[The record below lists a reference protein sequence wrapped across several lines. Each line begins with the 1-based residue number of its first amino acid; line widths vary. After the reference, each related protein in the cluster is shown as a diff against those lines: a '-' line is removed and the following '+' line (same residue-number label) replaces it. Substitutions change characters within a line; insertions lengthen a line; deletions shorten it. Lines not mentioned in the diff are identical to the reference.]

1 MERKRVARGV
11 SVIVIATSA
20 LALLALFVVFLLPPL
35 TAQMTHLFQ
44 DIPAFRARVL
54 DRIPAR
60 YPVVQAVIREIFA
73 WSASPKTITLFER
86 SFAWGQSA
94 VSGLVTAAIVVVLTL
109 YLLLDGKSLYAW
121 LLAFVPRTHREKVA
135 TTMDEVSDVVH
146 AYVSGQLLVA
156 VLFAIF
162 AAVLLT
168 ILGVPAAVPLAV
180 IAGVCDVIP
189 VLGILLAI
197 VPAVLL
203 ALTVSPS
210 TAAVVAIAYLGY
222 HLVETYFIL
231 PRIYGNKLK
240 ISTLSVLLA
249 LLVGGRL
256 QGIIGAVLVLPLVAA
271 YPIIER
277 HWLGG
282 LPPRA
287 RPHRPQGARQ
297 GRRERQRRRHGHRD
311 QRREARVRRIRRTGL
326 HRSLDV
332 DDPHVHQGVTG
343 LARETALSLGHLVG
357 QHVKVARL
365 EIAAEVR
372 AMGRRATV
380 VAVLA
385 VLVAIGYALA
395 MAGLAVAIWAA
406 APSWEYRSSSSGSPT
421 WWAPAPGWSSDRC
434 ARAPSRLH
442 PMRNTTASIDRA
454 LEKVHAR

>member
-1 MERKRVARGV
+1 MTTILKLIGSGFGLWAVWLLWPEFLLFLIAILLAVTLHPAVAWLERKRIARGV
-11 SVIVIATSA
+11 SVIVIASSA
-20 LALLALFVVFLLPPL
+20 LGLLALFVIFVLPPL

-44 DIPAFRARVL
+44 DIPAFQTRIL
-54 DRIPAR
+54 SRIPGR
-60 YPVVQAVIREIFA
+60 YPVVQALIREIFA
-73 WSASPKTITLFER
+73 WSAAPKTITLFER

-94 VSGLVTAAIVVVLTL
+94 VSVLVTAAIVVVLTL

-162 AAVLLT
+162 ALALLT

-180 IAGVCDVIP
+180 IAGVCDIVP
-189 VLGILLAI
+189 VLGILLAL
-197 VPAVLL
+197 VPAALL

-210 TAAVVAIAYLGY
+210 TAAVVALAYLAY

-231 PRIYGNKLK
+231 PRVYGNKLK

-282 LPPRA
+282 LLRA
-287 RPHRPQGARQ
+287 RVLTDH
-297 GRRERQRRRHGHRD
+297 
-311 QRREARVRRIRRTGL
+311 EA
-326 HRSLDV
+326 
-332 DDPHVHQGVTG
+332 
-343 LARETALSLGHLVG
+343 LA
-357 QHVKVARL
+357 K
-365 EIAAEVR
+365 AAE
-372 AMGRRATV
+372 
-380 VAVLA
+380 
-385 VLVAIGYALA
+385 
-395 MAGLAVAIWAA
+395 
-406 APSWEYRSSSSGSPT
+406 SGSDV
-421 WWAPAPGWSSDRC
+421 AMDAVINGEKHASEGFGGPASTGV
-434 ARAPSRLH
+434 SR
-442 PMRNTTASIDRA
+442 R
-454 LEKVHAR
+454 

>member
-1 MERKRVARGV
+1 MDMASSARRDLHVPMTTILKLIGSGFGLWAVWLLWPEFLLFLIAILFAVTLHPAVAWMERRRIARGV
-11 SVIVIATSA
+11 SVIVIASSA
-20 LALLALFVVFLLPPL
+20 LALLALFVIFLLPPL

-44 DIPAFRARVL
+44 DIPAFRDRIL
-54 DRIPAR
+54 SRIPAR
-60 YPVVQAVIREIFA
+60 YPAVQAVIGAIFE
-73 WSASPKTITLFER
+73 WSASPKAITLFER

-94 VSGLVTAAIVVVLTL
+94 VSGLVTAAIVFVLTL

-121 LLAFVPRTHREKVA
+121 LLAFVPRTHREKLA

-162 AAVLLT
+162 VAVLLT

-189 VLGILLAI
+189 VLGILIAT

-203 ALTVSPS
+203 ALAVSPA

-231 PRIYGNKLK
+231 PRVYGNKLK
-240 ISTLSVLLA
+240 ISTLAVLLA

-282 LPPRA
+282 FL
-287 RPHRPQGARQ
+287 QS
-297 GRRERQRRRHGHRD
+297 
-311 QRREARVRRIRRTGL
+311 RVLTD
-326 HRSLDV
+326 HKA
-332 DDPHVHQGVTG
+332 
-343 LARETALSLGHLVG
+343 LA
-357 QHVKVARL
+357 K
-365 EIAAEVR
+365 AAE
-372 AMGRRATV
+372 
-380 VAVLA
+380 
-385 VLVAIGYALA
+385 
-395 MAGLAVAIWAA
+395 
-406 APSWEYRSSSSGSPT
+406 SGSDVAMDT
-421 WWAPAPGWSSDRC
+421 VISGEKHASEGFGGPATTGV
-434 ARAPSRLH
+434 SR
-442 PMRNTTASIDRA
+442 R
-454 LEKVHAR
+454 